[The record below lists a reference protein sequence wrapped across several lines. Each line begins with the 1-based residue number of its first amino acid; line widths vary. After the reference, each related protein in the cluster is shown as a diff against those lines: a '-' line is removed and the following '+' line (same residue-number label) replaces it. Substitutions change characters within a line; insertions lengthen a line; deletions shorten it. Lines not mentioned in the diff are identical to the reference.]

1 MALKFKLDSLDGL
14 DDATK
19 TLYTKSGDKYV
30 LSVDGLDD
38 GDVAGLK
45 TKVETLLAE
54 SAALKKSLKEKDDT
68 ESAAKEAARKAAE
81 DAAAKKGDIEALRK
95 SADERVAAAIAETEG
110 RYKPQ
115 LDKYQASLRKSKV
128 DNVARDVA
136 MRIGLKGSES
146 LLIPHIIGRLDVEE
160 RDGDFVT
167 VIKDSKG
174 QASALTVADLEKEF
188 VSNAAFAPVIAGSR
202 GSGSGASG
210 DQNKGGGAAG
220 AKQML
225 RSDFDALPQLDLMK
239 FSKEGGK
246 VVDQS

>member
-1 MALKFKLDSLDGL
+1 MGLKYKLDSLDGL

-19 TLYTKSGDKYV
+19 ALYEKKGDKFV
-30 LSVDGLDD
+30 LTVEGVEE
-38 GDVAGLK
+38 GDVVGLK
-45 TKVETLLAE
+45 NKVEGLLGETAD
-54 SAALKKSLKEKDDT
+54 LKKRLKEKDDLEKT
-68 ESAAKEAARKAAE
+68 AQEAARKAAE

-110 RYKPQ
+110 KYKPQ
-115 LDKYQASLRKSKV
+115 LDKYQANLRKSKV
-128 DNVARDVA
+128 DNVAHEVA

-167 VIKDSKG
+167 VVKDSKG
-174 QASALTVADLEKEF
+174 KASALTVADLEKEF
-188 VSNAAFAPVIAGSR
+188 VGNAAFAPVIAGSK

-220 AKQML
+220 AKQMQ
-225 RSDFDALPQLDLMK
+225 RSEFDALSQLDRMK

-246 VVDQS
+246 VVDPS